1 MRRPNQ
7 FGKFLVLT
15 LSVFLVFFMT
25 AEIAHTH
32 SGDAA
37 SLAAMSHCQLCMT
50 AHVASADQPA
60 WLTAYVLHLIGQ
72 VSIGEPSLESH
83 QVIFSSFIRPPPAD
97 FALA

>member
-1 MRRPNQ
+1 MRHSNQ
-7 FGKFLVLT
+7 FGKLVALT
-15 LSVFLVFFMT
+15 LSLFLVFFMT
-25 AEIAHTH
+25 AEVSHVH
-32 SGDAA
+32 SGDPA

-60 WLTAYVLHLIGQ
+60 WLTEYVVHLIGQ

-97 FALA
+97 LALA